1 MEGGAVQTRLNLAL
15 DELRRAQTLASV
27 GEYADARA
35 LLRKGSL
42 EKVRT
47 DLRTVASYLRVQR
60 PTFAQFEGLA
70 VTGSLDAFDNAMR
83 AVQQGVPEVTRRDVD
98 VNARAAVAA
107 LEEVLPAGQGR
118 DVRADEAKTGGGR
131 INMENAARR
140 DFSLRNT
147 ALADARIGAGDDASY
162 YVLWCITF
170 VRSELTVRD
179 SILDCC
185 LRVHRRFSPKIRY
198 PITRRLSNVY
208 FDARRAAF
216 FGVVAAHQRHRVEDD
231 VRDGLSATGF
241 VGETRRHDRS

>member
-15 DELRRAQTLASV
+15 DELKRAQTLASV

-47 DLRTVASYLRVQR
+47 DLRTVAQYLRVQR

-107 LEEVLPAGQGR
+107 LEEVCYLLGKDATYEQMKR
-118 DVRADEAKTGGGR
+118 RLEGGEDATA
-131 INMENAARR
+131 ENAARR
-140 DFSLRNT
+140 DFLAEERA
-147 ALADARIGAGDDASY
+147 ALADARIGA
-162 YVLWCITF
+162 
-170 VRSELTVRD
+170 E
-179 SILDCC
+179 
-185 LRVHRRFSPKIRY
+185 
-198 PITRRLSNVY
+198 
-208 FDARRAAF
+208 
-216 FGVVAAHQRHRVEDD
+216 
-231 VRDGLSATGF
+231 
-241 VGETRRHDRS
+241 